1 MINFRIYLAV
11 HENKTDFFVQII
23 QGEKMIWWMIKLIF
37 RPVRLIFLLTFFWI
51 AINILKDE
59 NSKRQDPEEIAWC
72 KEYKPNLSFEE
83 CSNEFGY

>member
-1 MINFRIYLAV
+1 MINFRIYLAF

-37 RPVRLIFLLTFFWI
+37 LLTFVWI
-51 AINILKDE
+51 AINILKIE
-59 NSKRQDPEEIAWC
+59 NSTTQDAEELAWC